1 MNMNII
7 INTYDVSNASK
18 EVHII
23 RKLTYETVYEEI
35 KRRIENGVWPPGS
48 RIPPLDHISGELG
61 VGISSVREAIRILG
75 KQNILRI
82 EQGRGTFV
90 QPDFLHTPG
99 EQLAQLENA
108 SLRQL
113 LEARLLIEP
122 KLAALAAVHASE
134 EEGQELLRNATGM
147 NEKVLRGQEFLE
159 EDLAFHELIAKSSRH
174 TVLSG
179 MLRMTGDLL
188 LDSRRRSMKWPGMHE
203 RAAAYHT
210 LIAHA
215 IARREAEQAE
225 RLMRSHLEDMMNAFQ
240 TQEDHF

>member
-1 MNMNII
+1 MERRC
-7 INTYDVSNASK
+7 SP
-18 EVHII
+18 I
-23 RKLTYETVYEEI
+23 RKLTYETVYDEI
-35 KRRIENGVWPPGS
+35 KRRIEDGLWPPGS
-48 RIPPLDHISGELG
+48 RIPPLDHISEELG

-90 QPDFLHTPG
+90 QPISLHAPG

-113 LEARLLIEP
+113 LAQLENASLWQLLEARLLIEP
-122 KLAALAAVHASE
+122 KLAELAAVHASQ
-134 EEGQELLRNATGM
+134 EEGTELLRNAAAM
-147 NEKVLRGQEFLE
+147 NEKVLRGEEFLE
-159 EDLAFHELIAKSSRH
+159 EDLAFHELIAKASRH

-188 LDSRRRSMKWPGMHE
+188 LDSRRRSMKWPGMHGK
-203 RAAAYHT
+203 AAAYHT

-215 IARREAEQAE
+215 VARHEAEQAE
-225 RLMRSHLEDMMNAFQ
+225 RLMRSHIEDMMNAFQ
-240 TQEDHF
+240 TQEDQQ